1 MNSTQTTNPTAYLAA
16 LLSRARGCLLGQ
28 LAGDS
33 LGSLVEFKT
42 AERIRELYPEG
53 VTRMANGGAWN
64 TLAGQPTDDSEMALA
79 LARSLVK
86 HQTFKL
92 EAVRQSYIDWVL
104 SKPFDIGHTTFAG
117 LGGSPNHAS
126 EANGSLMANAAR
138 GICGRRHHRHR
149 DARR

>member
-33 LGSLVEFKT
+33 LG
-42 AERIRELYPEG
+42 
-53 VTRMANGGAWN
+53 
-64 TLAGQPTDDSEMALA
+64 
-79 LARSLVK
+79 SLVK

-138 GICGRRHHRHR
+138 GICGRWHHRHR

>member
-79 LARSLVK
+79 
-86 HQTFKL
+86 
-92 EAVRQSYIDWVL
+92 
-104 SKPFDIGHTTFAG
+104 
-117 LGGSPNHAS
+117 